1 EVMYAEDLVNIF
13 GKRPWR
19 SRTEEI
25 MEIQAKRDAARKLQE
40 SNSASD
46 SEATSGDASD
56 ASDAPQAAGD
66 TSETPGED
74 SEKGTPTPP
83 PYKQQ

>member
-1 EVMYAEDLVNIF
+1 FFFQPKPSI
-13 GKRPWR
+13 R
-19 SRTEEI
+19 
-25 MEIQAKRDAARKLQE
+25 AAQE
-40 SNSASD
+40 SRGLGEVYNRQ
-46 SEATSGDASD
+46 ASD